1 MTRASRLL
9 ALRVLFSLAV
19 LAVLIHQFGGGEI
32 ADIMLSCDPLLFA
45 AAVALFLVGQWLNAL
60 RWRMLLIAG
69 ASRSPPLHDLY
80 ALIMAGSFF
89 NFFLPSTVGGDLFRA
104 ELARHHVGGRRHAYG
119 SIVVGRLLALLA
131 VLALAAGGLAAWLLL
146 SGRPASGIAVV
157 VTGAV
162 FAGAIVAAMH
172 RVRTRLEPP
181 SRLPDSRLGRTLRK
195 AVEFLEPYLT
205 RQRVLLSV
213 FGLAVVSNIVG
224 EVFAVSVLAAG
235 IDVGVPLL
243 VHFIAVPVILLVTLV
258 PVTVNGIGLREA
270 AAAYLYAALGGE
282 ADAAVALLLT
292 FTGVLAV
299 TSLLGG
305 LVLLVPR
312 YCAIAEIRREKGAS

>member
-162 FAGAIVAAMH
+162 FAVLSGIVALGLSLGLVA
-172 RVRTRLEPP
+172 VR
-181 SRLPDSRLGRTLRK
+181 
-195 AVEFLEPYLT
+195 
-205 RQRVLLSV
+205 
-213 FGLAVVSNIVG
+213 
-224 EVFAVSVLAAG
+224 
-235 IDVGVPLL
+235 
-243 VHFIAVPVILLVTLV
+243 
-258 PVTVNGIGLREA
+258 
-270 AAAYLYAALGGE
+270 GGE
-282 ADAAVALLLT
+282 ARVDAGVLQVLAGCLLVLLLYGPIGLGVGALVRNQVAAVVVALAWVFVVEQLLVALLPEVGRWT
-292 FTGVLAV
+292 PGGATAAVLQLGDLA
-299 TSLLGG
+299 TLGNGELLPAWAGA
-305 LVLLVPR
+305 LLLVAYALLLAGAGAR
-312 YCAIAEIRREKGAS
+312 TTLRRDLT